1 MIHHHPFRY
10 CLYFLLLCSTMSCS
24 DSDDV
29 IDTPDPPA
37 QFTLENLDA
46 PSHYPGIAVF
56 TADMSKNKFTELNAE
71 WAVRKSTT
79 INTSTSIQRNGFNSV
94 LKINFDGFKA
104 ATDYVEF
111 VVAIFGRLMD
121 RMAVPDVFLKE
132 ANGISFRAVSYD
144 VPVKLEVEALD
155 IAGKVISTQEF
166 MVSQSEMSTFNFTF
180 DAKNLHH
187 LVFKID
193 GSEQDLNEFTKG
205 AIAIDDIY
213 LTNIE
218 TTAFVPPN
226 DNAAFLQWLKE
237 CSLRYFL
244 WQYRDIDSEKGIV
257 LEHYSDLNKV
267 SLSGI
272 GYAYAAFI
280 LAGQDGMITEQEAKQ
295 KIRAML
301 KWQQAQNWFN
311 GSEGRYGFPL
321 HYYHKNG
328 TGLWPD
334 SDASVSTI
342 DWAICA
348 AGIRVVRQKY
358 ASDSEIVA
366 ICNEL
371 LDRPQW
377 QEVVNKNVNNTH
389 GFGRIVKGIKAT
401 TGVANDQVWADAFSE
416 ETEIIYL
423 EALASGKVD
432 DLDLDR
438 IYRAKKNGFYIS
450 WFGSGFTYNWLQ
462 LWTGP
467 KEPYLSNSVA
477 AYQYDASTCNTTFGK
492 PLMGLTA
499 CSTLSGMDATGFIRW
514 DRYIG
519 NQGSS
524 VSGAKTSEVIQT
536 SPAPY
541 GAALALPF
549 QYDAAVSALREYVKI
564 GYYHPLLGLP
574 DNVRLNNLPSGLNSA
589 VPHWDPFDINI
600 GPIAM
605 AIEQTQNNTLGKLY
619 LQDEKIGESL
629 LLLIG
634 SFE

>member
-1 MIHHHPFRY
+1 MIKNRHFKYHIFFV
-10 CLYFLLLCSTMSCS
+10 FLFITMSCG

-29 IDTPDPPA
+29 IETPDPPA
-37 QFTLENLDA
+37 NFTLENLAA
-46 PSHYPGIAVF
+46 PAHYPGIAVF
-56 TADMSKNKFTELNAE
+56 TADMSKSRFTELNGE
-71 WAVRKSTT
+71 WTVRKSTT
-79 INTSTSIQRNGFNSV
+79 INTSTSIQRNGYNSV

-111 VVAIFGRLMD
+111 VVAVFGRLTN
-121 RMAVPDVFLKE
+121 RMAVPDEFLKGV
-132 ANGISFRAVSYD
+132 NGISFRAVSYD

-155 IAGKVISTQEF
+155 IVGKIISTQEF
-166 MVSQSEMSTFNFTF
+166 IVSQSEMSTFNFKF
-180 DAKNLHH
+180 DVQKLHH
-187 LVFKID
+187 LVFKIN
-193 GSEQDLNEFTKG
+193 GSDQDLNEFTNG
-205 AIAIDDIY
+205 AISIDDIY
-213 LTNIE
+213 LANNSTIPF
-218 TTAFVPPN
+218 TPPN
-226 DNAAFLQWLKE
+226 DNTQFLQWLKE

-244 WQYRDIDSEKGIV
+244 WQYRSVNGDKGVV
-257 LEHYSDLNKV
+257 LENYSDLHKV

-280 LAGQDGMITEQEAKQ
+280 LASQEGMITPEEAKQ
-295 KIRAML
+295 KIRSIL
-301 KWQQAQNWFN
+301 RWQQAQDWFN
-311 GSEGRYGFPL
+311 GTEGKFGFPL
-321 HYYHKNG
+321 HYYHSNG
-328 TGLWPD
+328 TGLWAD
-334 SDASVSTI
+334 SDAAVSTI
-342 DWAICA
+342 DWAMCA
-348 AGIRVVRQKY
+348 AGIRVVRQNY
-358 ASDSEIVA
+358 ATDAEIVA
-366 ICNEL
+366 LCNEL

-377 QEVVNKNVNNTH
+377 QEVINKNVNNNH
-389 GFGRIVKGIKAT
+389 GFGRIIKGINAT
-401 TGVANDQVWADAFSE
+401 TGKPNDQVWADAFSE
-416 ETEIIYL
+416 EAEIIYL

-432 DLDLDR
+432 NLDLDR

-462 LWTGP
+462 LWTGT

-477 AYQYDASTCNTTFGK
+477 AYQYDGSTCQSAFGK

-549 QYDAAVSALREYVKI
+549 QYDAAISALREYVKI

-574 DNVRLNNLPSGLNSA
+574 DNVRLNNFPSGLNSA

-619 LQDEKIGESL
+619 LQDEKIEKSL
-629 LLLIG
+629 VLLVG
-634 SFE
+634 SF